1 MKVGNL
7 FMDGDGRM
15 GVVVVVVLESIEDT
29 KGAMRHASIGYF
41 FESKQE
47 IIVFRSEVYI
57 IGEE

>member
-1 MKVGNL
+1 MKQGDL

-15 GVVVVVVLESIEDT
+15 GVVVVVLESIEDT

-41 FESKQE
+41 FDTKQE
-47 IIVFRSEVYI
+47 IIVFRNEVYI

>member
-1 MKVGNL
+1 MKVGDL

-15 GVVVVVVLESIEDT
+15 GVVVVVLESIEDK
-29 KGAMRHASIGYF
+29 KGAKQHASIGYF

-47 IIVFRSEVYI
+47 IIVFKSEVYI